1 MTTDRNKKL
10 PKPAWSDSESGIDP
24 QYPYVYGE
32 RDNNGGYN
40 FKYRNIKDH
49 TVASSEIYHPSGSY
63 ETVQY
68 HPEIGEIKTK
78 LNKGDEY
85 IYGAGGVSTHI
96 EGHSDQTIKSTSRT
110 NISGDNSVSVG
121 RNSANFIS
129 GQSVTASG
137 PSITRSVPR
146 SDTIT
151 YNSSGGD
158 VVNEHTGN
166 YHESYKKDFITAVS
180 KNAIF
185 MVNEGDYAVHVQS
198 GNYDAYINQKA
209 RIYADSDILL
219 ESKSKITL
227 KVGGSTILI
236 TSDAITVTSAAINLI
251 SSGTITASAPAIN
264 LN

>member
-10 PKPAWSDSESGIDP
+10 PKPAWSDPESGIEP
-24 QYPYVYGE
+24 QYPYLYGQ
-32 RDNNGGYN
+32 RDNNGGYE
-40 FKYRNIKDH
+40 FKYRNLNDH
-49 TVASSEIYHPSGSY
+49 TVSSSETYLPSGSY
-63 ETVQY
+63 ETIQY
-68 HPEIGEIKTK
+68 HPETGEVKTR

-96 EGHSDQTIKSTSRT
+96 DGHSDTAVKSTSRT
-110 NISGDNSVSVG
+110 NISGDSAVHVG
-121 RNSANFIS
+121 RNSSSMIS

-137 PSITRSVPR
+137 PSINRSVPR

-158 VVNEHTGN
+158 VINEHTGN
-166 YHESYKKDFITAVS
+166 YHESYEKDFVTAV
-180 KNAIF
+180 KQNAVF

-198 GNYDAYINQKA
+198 GSYDAYIKNKA
-209 RIYADSDILL
+209 RIYADSDILF

-227 KVGGSTILI
+227 KVGGSTIVI
-236 TSDAITVTSAAINLI
+236 SPDSIVVNSARID
-251 SSGTITASAPAIN
+251 

>member
-10 PKPAWSDSESGIDP
+10 PKPAWADPDSGIDP

-49 TVASSEIYHPSGSY
+49 TVASSETYHPSGSY

-68 HPEIGEIKTK
+68 HPETGEIKTK

-85 IYGAGGVSTHI
+85 VYGAGGVSTHI
-96 EGHSDQTIKSTSRT
+96 EGHLDQTIKSTSRT
-110 NISGDNSVSVG
+110 NVSGDNSVSVG
-121 RNSANFIS
+121 RNSTSFTS

-137 PSITRSVPR
+137 PAITRSVPR

-158 VVNEHTGN
+158 VINEHTGN

-198 GNYDAYINQKA
+198 GNYDTHIKQKA
-209 RIYADSDILL
+209 RIYADSDILF

-227 KVGGSTILI
+227 KVGSSTIEI
-236 TSDAITVTSAAINLI
+236 TPNSVTVNSTRID
-251 SSGTITASAPAIN
+251 

>member
-10 PKPAWSDSESGIDP
+10 PKPAWSDPDSGIDP

-40 FKYRNIKDH
+40 FKYRNVKDH
-49 TVASSEIYHPSGSY
+49 TVASSETYHPSGSY
-63 ETVQY
+63 ETIQY
-68 HPEIGEIKTK
+68 HPETGEIKTK

-85 IYGAGGVSTHI
+85 IYGLGGVSTHV
-96 EGHSDQTIKSTSRT
+96 EGHMDQTVKSTSRT
-110 NISGDNSVSVG
+110 NVSGDHSISVG
-121 RNSANFIS
+121 KNSSVLTS
-129 GQSVTASG
+129 GQSITASG

-146 SDTIT
+146 SDTIS

-158 VVNEHTGN
+158 VINEHTGN
-166 YHESYKKDFITAVS
+166 YHESYQKDFITAVT

-198 GNYDAYINQKA
+198 GNYDACIKQKA
-209 RIYADSDILL
+209 RIFADSDILF

-227 KVGGSTILI
+227 KVGSSTIEI
-236 TSDAITVTSAAINLI
+236 TPNAITVNSTRID
-251 SSGTITASAPAIN
+251 

>member
-85 IYGAGGVSTHI
+85 VYGAGGVSTHI

-198 GNYDAYINQKA
+198 GNYDAYIKQKA

-227 KVGGSTILI
+227 KVGSSTILI
-236 TSDAITVTSAAINLI
+236 GPSAITVTSAAINL
-251 SSGTITASAPAIN
+251 N
-264 LN
+264 